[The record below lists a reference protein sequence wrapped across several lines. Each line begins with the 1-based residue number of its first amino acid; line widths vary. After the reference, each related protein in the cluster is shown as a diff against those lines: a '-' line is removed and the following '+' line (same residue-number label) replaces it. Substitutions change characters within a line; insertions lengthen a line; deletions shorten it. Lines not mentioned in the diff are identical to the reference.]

1 MIAWGAVQLPLEKFG
16 TIKKFGFGWMKN
28 SCNQLQPMSSH
39 PCVSPYKIYQVQAP
53 LWPAPV
59 SSLAGVLS
67 FDFFARPVSRSVN
80 NPRCPGFRLA
90 SDLEKQEWV

>member
-39 PCVSPYKIYQVQAP
+39 PCVNPYKIYQVQAP

-67 FDFFARPVSRSVN
+67 FDFFARPVPRNVN
-80 NPRCPGFRLA
+80 NPRCPDFRLA